1 MKANA
6 EITRQSHGKIH
17 SNTATQTHT
26 RALTHTGA
34 SAKGEEEGESGQL
47 TATGEIKK
55 KQWSTTTS
63 KGKDEEK
70 KEGS

>member
-6 EITRQSHGKIH
+6 EIIRQSHGKIH

-34 SAKGEEEGESGQL
+34 SAKGEEGESGQL

-55 KQWSTTTS
+55 KAMKHHNI
-63 KGKDEEK
+63 KG
-70 KEGS
+70 

>member
-6 EITRQSHGKIH
+6 EITRQSHIRF
-17 SNTATQTHT
+17 TQTRLHKHT
-26 RALTHTGA
+26 RALRHTGA